1 MVASDIKF
9 EKHIQIESP
18 IAAIDALSSQL
29 ELSKQQLKNVMQKGA
44 VWISHNEFTQRVRRA
59 KKQCKAGDV
68 LHCYYDTKVLNETPE
83 AAKLIADEKSY
94 SIWFKP
100 YGMYSQ
106 GSKWGD
112 HCTIYRWAEQN
123 LQPQRPAY
131 IVHRLDRAAS
141 GLIILAH
148 EKKVAAQF
156 SELFQQHKIHK
167 HYRVWV
173 EGIFPQQEMT
183 CDLSLDDKTA
193 KSYFKRLKLDKE
205 NNRSLLDVSI
215 ETGRKHQIRR
225 HLSSMG
231 YAVIGD
237 RLYGAENQQINLQ
250 LLAYSIDFICPVSHD
265 NKRYCLQNI
274 EFEV

>member
-1 MVASDIKF
+1 
-9 EKHIQIESP
+9 
-18 IAAIDALSSQL
+18 
-29 ELSKQQLKNVMQKGA
+29 MQKGA
-44 VWISHNEFTQRVRRA
+44 VWLKHNEYTQRVRRA
-59 KKQCKAGDV
+59 KKICQSGDV
-68 LHCYYDTKVLNETPE
+68 LYCYYDEKILNEVPE
-83 AAKLIADEKSY
+83 AAQLIVDEEAY

-123 LQPQRPAY
+123 LQPQRSAY

-148 EKKVAAQF
+148 KKKVAAQF
-156 SELFQQHKIHK
+156 AELFQQHKIHK

-173 EGIFPQQEMT
+173 DGIFPQQET
-183 CDLSLDDKTA
+183 ICELSLDNKAA
-193 KSYFKRLKLDKE
+193 KSYFKRLEIDKE
-205 NNRSLLDVSI
+205 NNCSLLDVSI

-231 YAVIGD
+231 YAVVGD
-237 RLYGAENQQINLQ
+237 RLYGIENHKINLR
-250 LLAYSIDFICPVSHD
+250 LLAYSIEFYCPLSGHV
-265 NKRYCLQNI
+265 KKYCLDNI
-274 EFEV
+274 LFEVGK